1 MSNITIEK
9 EKERILEDLSEEERQ
24 ITLEILSQYGKQGYS
39 DLHNQLQAEDYEEI
53 PVDIHTFLHDPRY
66 LGTGLIDE
74 EGRFSLFAYWE
85 NLFDKIYNDNL
96 SHANFNILAL
106 TGAIG
111 LGKSTE
117 AVILGIYELYKMLC
131 LKNPYTHYGLM
142 PTDLITFAV
151 MNITKE
157 AAEGVAWNKMQ
168 SLIQTSPWFLEH
180 GTISRGVNPEWRPP
194 KGIELIYGSQ
204 PRHIL
209 GRAVFWAFLDEV
221 SFQPNKDVNEQKR
234 KAKEMVNAALRRMQS
249 RFQHGEYNPTILCIA
264 SSKRTDQSYMET
276 FIAEKKRQDS
286 KKVCVVDEPQW
297 VVRPD
302 KVSKRWFKVAVGNKF
317 LDSEV
322 LSLDV
327 TEQELKLLRDK
338 GYQII
343 DVPYGYWDEFQ
354 DDVNDALNEIAGIST
369 TSSNKFLNGPKLA
382 MIKTDKYQNMFINE
396 IITVGDDPLDKS
408 QYYDY
413 IDLKR
418 VPADYYSK
426 PLYIHMDLSESGDKT
441 GIAGVW
447 VVGKKPPTA
456 DNPQAKDLIYR
467 LAFGVSVKA
476 PKGHDIDFE
485 KNRNFIYWLKEK
497 GFNIKMVTTDTFQS
511 FDTGQMLKKKG
522 YNYSELSV
530 DRTTKVEGNKYV
542 CLPYQYLRSAIYE
555 QRLQMYENKFLTEE
569 LLGLE
574 KDQTSGKVDHS
585 PSGINCLTGD
595 TLIRLVDGRDVTIK
609 DLVDEFNSGKINY
622 VYTINLESKNIE
634 AKPIENAFQSGISN
648 SLVKITLD
656 NGQEIRCTPEH
667 RIMLRNGSYI
677 QAQQLI
683 PGDSVMPL
691 YQKIADKGLSGYRL
705 IFDPF
710 RNKWHF
716 EHRLFA
722 EEIYDERYLVHH
734 KNCNKLDNNPNNLI
748 WMSKKSHQQ
757 IHAELQTGAHSP
769 EAEQKRSN
777 SIKKVH
783 EEAKKS
789 ETGILRYYHNSKEEY
804 QQKILK
810 DKQRNEYIK
819 ERTEEINRL
828 FNVDFNSLPDSDKRR
843 CLSMYRA
850 YKSGKNSQ
858 LTLDRLSSKE
868 KKLNEINFSKEACL
882 YYGQNYDNLTPS
894 ERHGFVIKYLNDTIP
909 GYKEN
914 IAKKVSQK
922 HADGKYEKAKK
933 ALADCNRKSHERALQ
948 KFYES
953 DKYKKICD
961 IERIF
966 NVNYNELSYHEK
978 LSYGHK
984 YSNMVKKGY
993 ITNHKIVSIEFINV
1007 QEPVYDLTIKDNP
1020 NFALS
1025 AGIFVHNSK
1034 DQADALCGALYT
1046 ASKFADEFAYQYGED
1061 LGLTTNL
1068 SSNTSLNKQ
1077 EEAKKIANAMDDE
1090 IGRMLAEQFGTTLE
1104 DNGPKHFYDKDIIFW

>member
-1 MSNITIEK
+1 MSNTTLEK

-74 EGRFSLFAYWE
+74 EGRFSLFPYWE

-382 MIKTDKYQNMFINE
+382 MIKTDKYQNMFVNE

-497 GFNIKMVTTDTFQS
+497 GFNIKMITTDTFQS

-595 TLIRLVDGRDVTIK
+595 TLIKLVDGRDVTIK

-634 AKPIENAFQSGISN
+634 AKPIENAFESGISN

-667 RIMLRNGSYI
+667 RIMLRNSSYI

-691 YQKIADKGLSGYRL
+691 YQKIASGYRL

-710 RNKWHF
+710 NNKWHF
-716 EHRLFA
+716 EHR
-722 EEIYDERYLVHH
+722 I
-734 KNCNKLDNNPNNLI
+734 
-748 WMSKKSHQQ
+748 KS
-757 IHAELQTGAHSP
+757 
-769 EAEQKRSN
+769 
-777 SIKKVH
+777 
-783 EEAKKS
+783 
-789 ETGILRYYHNSKEEY
+789 
-804 QQKILK
+804 
-810 DKQRNEYIK
+810 NEK
-819 ERTEEINRL
+819 
-828 FNVDFNSLPDSDKRR
+828 
-843 CLSMYRA
+843 
-850 YKSGKNSQ
+850 
-858 LTLDRLSSKE
+858 
-868 KKLNEINFSKEACL
+868 
-882 YYGQNYDNLTPS
+882 
-894 ERHGFVIKYLNDTIP
+894 
-909 GYKEN
+909 
-914 IAKKVSQK
+914 
-922 HADGKYEKAKK
+922 
-933 ALADCNRKSHERALQ
+933 ALQ

-966 NVNYNELSYHEK
+966 NINYNELSYHEK

-984 YSNMVKKGY
+984 YSNMIKKGY
-993 ITNHKIVSIEFINV
+993 ITNHKIISIEFINLK
-1007 QEPVYDLTIKDNP
+1007 EPVYDLTIKDNP

-1104 DNGPKHFYDKDIIFW
+1104 DNAPKPFYDKDIIFW